1 MYQRLKMSIDSDNLG
16 NTEVLQQQ
24 MPRTTNPQ
32 NNRIILIPVCI
43 IIIAEI
49 LLYLKQPYYSILLH
63 VMTVIGLAL
72 STSSLKS
79 NTVKKAFQ
87 ALMLLP
93 ILRLLNM
100 SMPVFYDIMLYSLV
114 FIYAPM
120 FISLYLIIKHQ
131 MFTKKQLG
139 IRFKMFGL
147 YAILGLVLGIALAE
161 GEYRI
166 ITTEYMIPDLSIV
179 NIIGLSIVMIFFVAL
194 IEELIFRSILQT
206 RLEESFGMLPGLI
219 VTSIL
224 FGIMHSGYGNPYEIL
239 LTAGV
244 GLLLGYL
251 FQRTRNLPFI
261 VMTHGFTNIF
271 LFGIIP
277 HLGPGLGFF

>member
-1 MYQRLKMSIDSDNLG
+1 
-16 NTEVLQQQ
+16 
-24 MPRTTNPQ
+24 
-32 NNRIILIPVCI
+32 
-43 IIIAEI
+43 
-49 LLYLKQPYYSILLH
+49 
-63 VMTVIGLAL
+63 
-72 STSSLKS
+72 
-79 NTVKKAFQ
+79 
-87 ALMLLP
+87 
-93 ILRLLNM
+93 
-100 SMPVFYDIMLYSLV
+100 
-114 FIYAPM
+114 
-120 FISLYLIIKHQ
+120 

>member
-1 MYQRLKMSIDSDNLG
+1 MSIDSDNLG